1 MSEIQ
6 RIVDQMDRAFAG
18 DAWHGPSLE
27 QVLDGISAEDAS
39 RHPIA
44 QAHSIWEL
52 LHHVRAWN
60 AIVRRRLKNETVEV
74 TSEMDWPPVLESSA
88 AAWKR
93 AIEDCQES
101 RARLRAAV
109 EDFPE
114 DRLAE
119 KPGNS
124 KDSAYIMLHGLL
136 QHDLYHAGQMA
147 LLKKALR

>member
-60 AIVRRRLKNETVEV
+60 AIVRRRLR
-74 TSEMDWPPVLESSA
+74 SLPHSSA
-88 AAWKR
+88 CGRTRTSGPIAR
-93 AIEDCQES
+93 TRTTSS
-101 RARLRAAV
+101 RA
-109 EDFPE
+109 
-114 DRLAE
+114 
-119 KPGNS
+119 
-124 KDSAYIMLHGLL
+124 
-136 QHDLYHAGQMA
+136 
-147 LLKKALR
+147 